1 MLANQPYVVNLPSVK
16 ESFIWSNVK
25 IGSSVVPEDKA
36 EGTNEHFQGWIMRA
50 NYTPGCSMEGNYGIA
65 GGKLSLGGAG
75 STINAYTAY
84 FIPPTTQ
91 NIRTRVAILDEWG
104 NATFIGEVKDGV
116 LQTEEGIF
124 GLDGVRQN
132 ELRKGIN
139 IVKTKDG
146 TVRKVLK

>member
-1 MLANQPYVVNLPSVK
+1 MWANQPYIVYSENGFEKSLKWTEKTVAETIEASGV
-16 ESFIWSNVK
+16 SN
-25 IGSSVVPEDKA
+25 DR
-36 EGTNEHFQGWIMRA
+36 TQGWTMQG
-50 NYTPGCSMEGNYGIA
+50 NYTPNTSMDGNWGLVNGYLCRGESEKAI
-65 GGKLSLGGAG
+65 
-75 STINAYTAY
+75 INAYTAY

-91 NIRTRVAILDEWG
+91 DIRTRVAILDEWG